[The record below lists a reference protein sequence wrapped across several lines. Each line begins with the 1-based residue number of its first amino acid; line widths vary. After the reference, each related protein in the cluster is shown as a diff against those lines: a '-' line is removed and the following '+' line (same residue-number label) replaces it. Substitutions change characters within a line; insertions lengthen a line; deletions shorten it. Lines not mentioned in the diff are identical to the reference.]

1 MIFIALISHVFLSSL
16 SSLPNLP
23 KYSNAGLLASV
34 SVNSIQISGDHFLD
48 CKSWLGMSGNGRQG
62 VLYQLAVTVELGGFE
77 NSHRY
82 WFLADAAAAEGRASL
97 VRVTLPSHQM
107 ITSNL
112 RVLHISINANNSSM
126 LMVLLDPG
134 PSNS

>member
-1 MIFIALISHVFLSSL
+1 MCRSTQFKLAATISLTA
-16 SSLPNLP
+16 NL
-23 KYSNAGLLASV
+23 GWE
-34 SVNSIQISGDHFLD
+34 
-48 CKSWLGMSGNGRQG
+48 CLGMGETVCIVSIGR
-62 VLYQLAVTVELGGFE
+62 GFE

-112 RVLHISINANNSSM
+112 HVLHISINANNSSM
-126 LMVLLDPG
+126 LRVLLVPG
-134 PSNS
+134 LYYIKSVLVKGTMIVFY